1 MSEILTDEQLK
12 KTLEIKNIK
21 NLMRDRKQKE
31 ARDRILKYV
40 EENPD
45 DYYGLFR
52 AGRILIDF
60 SCYDQAKELLLKV
73 AESDCDN
80 RFSAIAT
87 LGVIEEKLNNTEK
100 AVEYYQKAIFESEN
114 IEIFAIESF
123 CNILIRQ
130 SKYDEAL
137 KLISLIEKSYPDN
150 YNLLLSRIYTAK
162 KDYEKAN
169 ECLDKIFESELNT
182 TTFNRMVYLQKVIVN
197 KCLSNYDKALYYV
210 NKLKNKKDYFYKKSL
225 PEEAS
230 IYYGM
235 GNYKMA
241 YDVCLKCDPNNS
253 KVNFIM
259 ANANIDLGNI
269 SKAKDNYLVAIN
281 ANNDVIRV
289 KSFNSLGDIY
299 CENRDYDKAL
309 EYYNLAVESNYV
321 FSRNTYFKMIGVY
334 LRKGEYDKAYQ
345 LLQRIKDGYAGLS
358 NESLYKVLE
367 TFLCNKLGYPIVNDD
382 LSYKEMMVLNHDD
395 SKVISHIRNFQS
407 KTRPKFFNLD
417 LENLYFSIKE
427 ELDIDKRVEI
437 KPLDTYDF
445 HLENIG
451 YLDEKI
457 ADKLRVITIP
467 NSDCILDMFPTFELT
482 LKDKINKENGKL
494 QKIK

>member
-1 MSEILTDEQLK
+1 
-12 KTLEIKNIK
+12 
-21 NLMRDRKQKE
+21 
-31 ARDRILKYV
+31 
-40 EENPD
+40 
-45 DYYGLFR
+45 
-52 AGRILIDF
+52 
-60 SCYDQAKELLLKV
+60 
-73 AESDCDN
+73 
-80 RFSAIAT
+80 
-87 LGVIEEKLNNTEK
+87 
-100 AVEYYQKAIFESEN
+100 
-114 IEIFAIESF
+114 
-123 CNILIRQ
+123 
-130 SKYDEAL
+130 
-137 KLISLIEKSYPDN
+137 
-150 YNLLLSRIYTAK
+150 
-162 KDYEKAN
+162 
-169 ECLDKIFESELNT
+169 
-182 TTFNRMVYLQKVIVN
+182 
-197 KCLSNYDKALYYV
+197 
-210 NKLKNKKDYFYKKSL
+210 
-225 PEEAS
+225 
-230 IYYGM
+230 
-235 GNYKMA
+235 
-241 YDVCLKCDPNNS
+241 
-253 KVNFIM
+253 
-259 ANANIDLGNI
+259 
-269 SKAKDNYLVAIN
+269 
-281 ANNDVIRV
+281 
-289 KSFNSLGDIY
+289 
-299 CENRDYDKAL
+299 
-309 EYYNLAVESNYV
+309 
-321 FSRNTYFKMIGVY
+321 MIGVY